1 MIEINNQDN
10 IAENNIIEKRNADEK
25 NEDEYR
31 FFRMITE
38 KSLFNEKRT
47 KIISKDN
54 YDSLIKI
61 INEEN
66 PIEFIYF
73 LNYLNKVGIQI
84 LKVLI
89 NGFIEFDNGK
99 NQEKIISGDGKT
111 IGGNV
116 RRLRESRRI
125 GQTEMVAKLQ
135 LRQVPITRETLVKIE
150 GGRQH
155 IKLAQLR
162 GIRDVLGVSYE
173 DILDN

>member
-1 MIEINNQDN
+1 MDG
-10 IAENNIIEKRNADEK
+10 RD
-25 NEDEYR
+25 DR
-31 FFRMITE
+31 FF
-38 KSLFNEKRT
+38 
-47 KIISKDN
+47 
-54 YDSLIKI
+54 
-61 INEEN
+61 
-66 PIEFIYF
+66 
-73 LNYLNKVGIQI
+73 
-84 LKVLI
+84 
-89 NGFIEFDNGK
+89 K

-155 IKLAQLR
+155 IKLR

>member
-1 MIEINNQDN
+1 MKTEY
-10 IAENNIIEKRNADEK
+10 AE
-25 NEDEYR
+25 
-31 FFRMITE
+31 T
-38 KSLFNEKRT
+38 
-47 KIISKDN
+47 
-54 YDSLIKI
+54 
-61 INEEN
+61 
-66 PIEFIYF
+66 
-73 LNYLNKVGIQI
+73 VQ
-84 LKVLI
+84 V
-89 NGFIEFDNGK
+89 
-99 NQEKIISGDGKT
+99 SGAWNLWTAGT

>member
-1 MIEINNQDN
+1 MDG
-10 IAENNIIEKRNADEK
+10 RD
-25 NEDEYR
+25 D
-31 FFRMITE
+31 
-38 KSLFNEKRT
+38 RT
-47 KIISKDN
+47 
-54 YDSLIKI
+54 
-61 INEEN
+61 
-66 PIEFIYF
+66 F
-73 LNYLNKVGIQI
+73 
-84 LKVLI
+84 
-89 NGFIEFDNGK
+89 K
-99 NQEKIISGDGKT
+99 NQEKIIFGDRKT

-155 IKLAQLR
+155 IKLTQLR

>member
-1 MIEINNQDN
+1 MDG
-10 IAENNIIEKRNADEK
+10 RD
-25 NEDEYR
+25 DS
-31 FFRMITE
+31 FF
-38 KSLFNEKRT
+38 
-47 KIISKDN
+47 
-54 YDSLIKI
+54 
-61 INEEN
+61 
-66 PIEFIYF
+66 
-73 LNYLNKVGIQI
+73 
-84 LKVLI
+84 
-89 NGFIEFDNGK
+89 K
-99 NQEKIISGDGKT
+99 NQEKIISGAGET

-173 DILDN
+173 DIMDS

>member
-1 MIEINNQDN
+1 MNEKGSCRN
-10 IAENNIIEKRNADEK
+10 IAGFGSGEFMDGRD
-25 NEDEYR
+25 D
-31 FFRMITE
+31 
-38 KSLFNEKRT
+38 RT
-47 KIISKDN
+47 
-54 YDSLIKI
+54 
-61 INEEN
+61 
-66 PIEFIYF
+66 F
-73 LNYLNKVGIQI
+73 
-84 LKVLI
+84 
-89 NGFIEFDNGK
+89 K
-99 NQEKIISGDGKT
+99 NQEKIIFGDRKT

>member
-1 MIEINNQDN
+1 MDG
-10 IAENNIIEKRNADEK
+10 RD
-25 NEDEYR
+25 DR
-31 FFRMITE
+31 FF
-38 KSLFNEKRT
+38 
-47 KIISKDN
+47 
-54 YDSLIKI
+54 
-61 INEEN
+61 
-66 PIEFIYF
+66 
-73 LNYLNKVGIQI
+73 
-84 LKVLI
+84 
-89 NGFIEFDNGK
+89 K
-99 NQEKIISGDGKT
+99 NQEKIISGAGET

-162 GIRDVLGVSYE
+162 GIRDVLGVSDE

>member
-1 MIEINNQDN
+1 MDG
-10 IAENNIIEKRNADEK
+10 RD
-25 NEDEYR
+25 DR
-31 FFRMITE
+31 FF
-38 KSLFNEKRT
+38 
-47 KIISKDN
+47 
-54 YDSLIKI
+54 
-61 INEEN
+61 
-66 PIEFIYF
+66 
-73 LNYLNKVGIQI
+73 
-84 LKVLI
+84 
-89 NGFIEFDNGK
+89 K

-162 GIRDVLGVSYE
+162 GI
-173 DILDN
+173 

>member
-1 MIEINNQDN
+1 MDG
-10 IAENNIIEKRNADEK
+10 RD
-25 NEDEYR
+25 DR
-31 FFRMITE
+31 FF
-38 KSLFNEKRT
+38 
-47 KIISKDN
+47 
-54 YDSLIKI
+54 
-61 INEEN
+61 
-66 PIEFIYF
+66 
-73 LNYLNKVGIQI
+73 
-84 LKVLI
+84 
-89 NGFIEFDNGK
+89 K

-155 IKLAQLR
+155 IKLPQLR

-173 DILDN
+173 DILGN